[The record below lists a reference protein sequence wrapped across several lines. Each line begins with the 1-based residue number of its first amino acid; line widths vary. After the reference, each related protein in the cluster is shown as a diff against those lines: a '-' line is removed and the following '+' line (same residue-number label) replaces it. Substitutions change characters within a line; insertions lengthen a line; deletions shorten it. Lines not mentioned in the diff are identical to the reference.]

1 MANIS
6 AQLLGIHNIFIQR
19 LINLS
24 NFYFVTKPSGSDIAQ
39 TCSLL
44 SIISPLLLY
53 FGVRLKSKQFL
64 MQWVTIHNKLEYIFL
79 QLQDTHMPHTWY
91 TVYYFALLAT
101 LLLWY
106 HYPWKNKSNI
116 LVLEFNKRI
125 ILLFNYDSVN
135 VFVLEE
141 VIKG

>member
-1 MANIS
+1 MKNVSLSKMANIS
-6 AQLLGIHNIFIQR
+6 VQLFGIHNIFIQR
-19 LINLS
+19 LIDLS

-79 QLQDTHMPHTWY
+79 QLHDTHMPHIWY

-106 HYPWKNKSNI
+106 HYPWKKKSNT
-116 LVLEFNKRI
+116 LVLQFNKKDHLI
-125 ILLFNYDSVN
+125 IQLWQR
-135 VFVLEE
+135 
-141 VIKG
+141 

>member
-79 QLQDTHMPHTWY
+79 QLQNTHICHTHLIHC
-91 TVYYFALLAT
+91 VSFCPLG
-101 LLLWY
+101 
-106 HYPWKNKSNI
+106 NI
-116 LVLEFNKRI
+116 A
-125 ILLFNYDSVN
+125 
-135 VFVLEE
+135 FVISLSLEE
-141 VIKG
+141 KIKYISITI